1 MAKTAHFK
9 EGKSKKGLKE
19 LASRLNK
26 NHGRGSV
33 EINFQGKLDKFY
45 NLFDK
50 DYVCTFHEFQSN
62 DGKPLVR
69 PMVHLKAASNTVM
82 NIIYRRGQ
90 SPFTTNLS

>member
-33 EINFQGKLDKFY
+33 EINFQANLTSSTTFLIKTMFALFTNFKVMTESPMLD
-45 NLFDK
+45 
-50 DYVCTFHEFQSN
+50 
-62 DGKPLVR
+62 P
-69 PMVHLKAASNTVM
+69 
-82 NIIYRRGQ
+82 
-90 SPFTTNLS
+90 